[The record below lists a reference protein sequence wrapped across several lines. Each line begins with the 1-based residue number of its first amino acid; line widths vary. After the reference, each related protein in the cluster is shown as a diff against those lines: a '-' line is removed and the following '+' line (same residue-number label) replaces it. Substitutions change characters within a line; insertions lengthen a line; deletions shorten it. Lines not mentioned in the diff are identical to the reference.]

1 MAFHK
6 FLHVLICKNC
16 EIFYGNGEFAC
27 VDDGSKPFCHWC
39 GKGGHLYCCSICLKV
54 FCEKC
59 ILRNLGRS
67 AVKVIAVNIDL
78 MIGYV
83 ISAIYTLFGDTVPCA
98 GTSAPSSKNKAKMRR
113 RYLKTK
119 LRKVQG
125 SIH

>member
-1 MAFHK
+1 VK
-6 FLHVLICKNC
+6 LS
-16 EIFYGNGEFAC
+16 YGNEEFAC
-27 VDDGSKPFCHWC
+27 GDDGSETFCC
-39 GKGGHLYCCSICLKV
+39 SCGHLYCCSICPKV

-59 ILRNLGRS
+59 IHQNLGRS

-83 ISAIYTLFGDTVPCA
+83 ISAICTLFGDTAPCA
-98 GTSAPSSKNKAKMRR
+98 GTSKPSSKNKAKMRI